1 MSTESTS
8 SLSSLTTLPSSPVH
22 RALSLDS
29 SREMHP
35 WATNR
40 YCYICH
46 DGSKCLFCCDF
57 CPRVVCQRCLGLEE
71 VKPELYASDV
81 KFRCPGCHELGE
93 RAVNCKLSPYYAFM
107 RIVDGEFIRVLDAPT
122 TLAGVCERASKAQ
135 VCAESILIL
144 HLVCVGMEVRGSLP
158 KLVHTTLE
166 EYHTA
171 DSLTYEEVI
180 FDFGTEKKLH
190 HWTKMAGQLHARLE
204 GRNFGRKI
212 IFVTVHSVVT
222 RGDLFAGK
230 DKDGDVAMTVGDF
243 MDYLFISPLNEVV
256 YGSTLFMLTCG
267 HMVRFEESY
276 SAMKKS
282 ITRLR
287 PEYTISFTAPE
298 LIVAATKLFAV
309 AYSIQVLIHG
319 HSFLDV
325 FHDLLNVSLD
335 LRMHTD
341 VLVFYISGLLSP
353 RAPFGLR
360 TPCTPDVAQPPSIV
374 GYQYSWYHSHRR
386 PWGKALPMGCS
397 RCGAVRPWTQ
407 SKRHLNGT
415 HPKARVTT
423 CLACKLEVY
432 SEPLPMEYEILQ
444 DSKIFGWIRYTL
456 WPREVL

>member
-1 MSTESTS
+1 MSTESIS
-8 SLSSLTTLPSSPVH
+8 SLSSLTTLPSSPV
-22 RALSLDS
+22 LDS
-29 SREMHP
+29 SQEMLP

-46 DGSKCLFCCDF
+46 DGSKYLFCCDF

-71 VKPELYASDV
+71 VKPALYASDV
-81 KFRCPGCHELGE
+81 KFKCPGCHELRE
-93 RAVNCKLSPYYAFM
+93 REAKCKLSPYHAFM
-107 RIVDGEFIRVLDAPT
+107 RNVDGEFIPVLDAPT
-122 TLAGVCERASKAQ
+122 TLVGVCERASKAQ

-158 KLVHTTLE
+158 KLLHTTLE

-171 DSLTYEEVI
+171 ESLTYEEVT
-180 FDFGTEKKLH
+180 FDFGTERKLD
-190 HWTKMAGQLHARLE
+190 HWTKKAKLLRDRVE

-230 DKDGDVAMTVGDF
+230 DKDGDVAMTVEDF

-256 YGSTLFMLTCG
+256 YGSTLFMLTCS

-287 PEYTISFTAPE
+287 PEYTILFTAPE

-319 HSFLDV
+319 HSFLDI

-341 VLVFYISGLLSP
+341 VLVFYISSLLAP
-353 RAPFGLR
+353 KAPFGLR
-360 TPCTPDVAQPPSIV
+360 NPALDVAQPPSIV
-374 GYQYSWYHSHRR
+374 GYRYSWYHSHWR

-397 RCGAVRPWTQ
+397 RCGAVRPWSQ
-407 SKRHLNGT
+407 SKRHANGT

-423 CLACKLEVY
+423 CLGCALEVY
-432 SEPLPMEYEILQ
+432 SEPLPIQHEILQ
-444 DSKIFGWIRYTL
+444 DSKISGWIRYTI
-456 WPREVL
+456 WPTEVL